1 MYLEMDGC
9 SVAYE
14 IIGAEGEKVVLLHGW
29 GCDRSLMR
37 PVADS
42 LRNDH
47 QVLLID
53 LPGHGE
59 SGRPP
64 EPWGIPEYAHCIK
77 QLLQALSWTPCA
89 AVAHSFGCRIVTY
102 LAAADPSFFSRIVM
116 TGAAGIKP
124 PASSESQNKQSK
136 YQSRKRIIQRF
147 GRIPGFSKL
156 SEKMLESLIQK
167 YGSADYKALDQEMRK
182 TFVKV
187 IGLDLTDLYPR
198 IQQSTLL
205 VWGESDTE
213 TPLWM
218 GQKME
223 KLIPDA
229 GLVIFENGSHFAYLE
244 QIGRFNAI
252 LKSFL

>member
-1 MYLEMDGC
+1 MNLEVDGC
-9 SVAYE
+9 NVAYE
-14 IIGAEGEKVVLLHGW
+14 ILGTEGDRVILLHGW

-42 LRNDH
+42 LQNDH

-64 EPWGIPEYAHCIK
+64 EPWGVPEYARCVS
-77 QLLQALSWTPCA
+77 QLLQELSWIPCS

-102 LAAADPSFFSRIVM
+102 LAANDPHLFSRIVM

-124 PASSESQNKQSK
+124 PASPESQSRQSK
-136 YQSRKRIIQRF
+136 YQAGKKMIQGF
-147 GRIPGFSKL
+147 GRIPGFSKI
-156 SEKMLESLIQK
+156 SEKMMENLIQK
-167 YGSADYKALDQEMRK
+167 FGSADYKALDQEMRK

-187 IGLDLTDLYPR
+187 IGLDLTDRYSL

-205 VWGESDTE
+205 VWGDSDTE

-244 QIGRFNAI
+244 QIGRFNTI